1 MLNQYNLEYHI
12 CFWSILIYFKIFRG
26 VVRAFS
32 LDKIVWTILD
42 IVRNH
47 KSGKQNRSEQVI
59 SWRYLLLPNLSE
71 LLSIF
76 GCPKLGDHILHISA
90 LMFKVN
96 MTLIFGN
103 PRIN

>member
-1 MLNQYNLEYHI
+1 MDNIGHCE
-12 CFWSILIYFKIFRG
+12 
-26 VVRAFS
+26 
-32 LDKIVWTILD
+32 
-42 IVRNH
+42 
-47 KSGKQNRSEQVI
+47 KSQKREAEQVRTSDFVEI
-59 SWRYLLLPNLSE
+59 LLLPNLSE

-103 PRIN
+103 PKIN